1 MAQIKFTRHLQR
13 FFPTLQAVEQVEGR
27 TVAEIVTQLDQ
38 RFPGL
43 AGYLVDE
50 QGSLRQHVNIFLGQT
65 LIQDRRTLQD
75 PVGEQDQL
83 FIFQALSG
91 GSTNLF

>member
-13 FFPTLQAVEQVEGR
+13 FFPTLQTIEEVDGH
-27 TVAEIVTQLDQ
+27 TVAEIVARLDQ

-43 AGYLVDE
+43 AGYLIDE
-50 QGSLRQHVNIFLGQT
+50 QGSLRQHVNIFLGQN

-75 PVGEQDQL
+75 PVAKQDQL

-91 GSTNLF
+91 G